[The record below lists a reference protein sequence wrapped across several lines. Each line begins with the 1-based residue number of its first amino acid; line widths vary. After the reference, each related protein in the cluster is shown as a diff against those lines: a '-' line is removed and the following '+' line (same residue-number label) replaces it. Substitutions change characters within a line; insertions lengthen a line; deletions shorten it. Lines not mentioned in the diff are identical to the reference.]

1 LIYRS
6 GTAEHASEEAGTV
19 VVVTLLVGSWSALE
33 QPLDDGDDDH
43 ADDCGRQHRDS
54 NDTQHRQLMPG
65 GGVDIDTPVGRRQAP
80 VSGTVD
86 ALVVGGARAAEAR
99 HVTA

>member
-33 QPLDDGDDDH
+33 QPLDDGDDDD

-54 NDTQHRQLMPG
+54 NDTQH
-65 GGVDIDTPVGRRQAP
+65 
-80 VSGTVD
+80 
-86 ALVVGGARAAEAR
+86 
-99 HVTA
+99 

>member
-1 LIYRS
+1 
-6 GTAEHASEEAGTV
+6 
-19 VVVTLLVGSWSALE
+19 
-33 QPLDDGDDDH
+33 
-43 ADDCGRQHRDS
+43 
-54 NDTQHRQLMPG
+54 MPG
-65 GGVDIDTPVGRRQAP
+65 GGVDIDTQVGRGQAP